1 MTYDPLPIIYWTTM
15 TPNEIEA
22 QSFTIINT
30 EAGPH
35 AFSSD
40 EWQVVRRMIHTSAD
54 FDYMKT
60 VRFHPDAIA
69 KGVQTIR
76 EGKTIITDTTMAESG
91 INAAGLAR
99 FGCRVICLIQDPDV
113 CSIAQ
118 SSGNTRAAAAVDAA
132 LPEMQGGIY
141 VVGNAPTALLRLIE
155 LIQAGRACPA
165 LVIGLPVGF
174 VNAAESKADLMAM
187 DYPSISNIG
196 RKGGSTVA
204 ASVVN
209 ALVKLAAAKSADN
222 RL

>member
-1 MTYDPLPIIYWTTM
+1 M

-22 QSFTIINT
+22 QSFTIIDT

-40 EWQVVRRMIHTSAD
+40 EWQIVRRMIHTSAD

-60 VRFHPDAIA
+60 VRFHPNAIS
-69 KGVQTIR
+69 KGMLAIR
-76 EGKTIITDTTMAESG
+76 EGKTIITDTTMAKSG
-91 INAAGLAR
+91 INAASLAQH
-99 FGCRVICLIQDPDV
+99 GCRVICLIQDADV
-113 CSIAQ
+113 CRIARNT
-118 SSGNTRAAAAVDAA
+118 GNTRASAAVDAV
-132 LPEMQGGIY
+132 LTEMAGGIY

-155 LIQAGRACPA
+155 LIKAGLASPA

-174 VNAAESKADLMAM
+174 VNASESKDELMAM
-187 DYPSISNIG
+187 DYPSISNSG

-209 ALVKLAAAKSADN
+209 ALVKITTAKLS
-222 RL
+222 

>member
-1 MTYDPLPIIYWTTM
+1 MTQKKRNKGRNTM

-22 QSFTIINT
+22 QSFTIIDE

-40 EWQVVRRMIHTSAD
+40 QWQIVRRMIHTSAD

-60 VRFHPDAIA
+60 VRFHPNAVS
-69 KGVQTIR
+69 KGIQAIR
-76 EGKTIITDTTMAESG
+76 EGKTIITDTTMARSG

-99 FGCRVICLIQDPDV
+99 HGCRVICLIQDPDV
-113 CSIAQ
+113 CRIALNA
-118 SSGNTRAAAAVDAA
+118 GNTRAAAAVDAA
-132 LPEMQGGIY
+132 LDEMADGIY
-141 VVGNAPTALLRLIE
+141 VVGNAPTALLRLIA
-155 LIQAGRACPA
+155 LIQSGQAHPA

-187 DYPSISNIG
+187 DYPSISNTG

-204 ASVVN
+204 ASVMN
-209 ALVKLAAAKSADN
+209 ALVKLATAKPA
-222 RL
+222 

>member
-1 MTYDPLPIIYWTTM
+1 M

-22 QSFTIINT
+22 QSFTIIDS

-40 EWQVVRRMIHTSAD
+40 EWQIVRRMIHTSAD

-60 VRFHPDAIA
+60 VRFHPNAIS
-69 KGVQTIR
+69 KGIQAIQ
-76 EGKTIITDTTMAESG
+76 EGKTIITDTTMVRSG
-91 INAAGLAR
+91 INAAGLER
-99 FGCRVICLIQDPDV
+99 FGCRVTCLIQDSQV
-113 CSIAQ
+113 CRSALDA
-118 SSGNTRAAAAVDAA
+118 GNTRAAAAVDAA
-132 LPEMQGGIY
+132 LTDMIGGVY
-141 VVGNAPTALLRLIE
+141 VIGNAPTALLRLIA
-155 LIQAGRACPA
+155 LIHAGQACPA

-187 DYPSISNIG
+187 DFPSISNIG

-209 ALVKLAAAKSADN
+209 ALVKLASTKLS
-222 RL
+222 

>member
-1 MTYDPLPIIYWTTM
+1 M

-22 QSFTIINT
+22 QSFTIIDT

-40 EWQVVRRMIHTSAD
+40 EWQIVRRMIHTSAD

-60 VRFHPDAIA
+60 VRFHPYAIS
-69 KGVQTIR
+69 KGIQAIH
-76 EGKTIITDTTMAESG
+76 EGKAIITDTTMAKSG

-99 FGCRVICLIQDPDV
+99 FGCRVTCLIQDPDV
-113 CSIAQ
+113 CRSAQ
-118 SSGNTRAAAAVDAA
+118 SAGNTRAAAAVDAV
-132 LPEMQGGIY
+132 LTEMAGGIY
-141 VVGNAPTALLRLIE
+141 VIGNAPTALLRLIE
-155 LIQAGRACPA
+155 QIQAGQACPA

-209 ALVKLAAAKSADN
+209 ALVNLTTAKLS
-222 RL
+222 

>member
-1 MTYDPLPIIYWTTM
+1 M

-22 QSFTIINT
+22 QSFTIIDT

-40 EWQVVRRMIHTSAD
+40 EWQIVRRMIHTSAD
-54 FDYMKT
+54 FDYMKS
-60 VRFHPDAIA
+60 VRFHPNAIS
-69 KGVQTIR
+69 KGIQAIQ
-76 EGKTIITDTTMAESG
+76 EGKAIITDTTMARSG

-99 FGCRVICLIQDPDV
+99 FGCRLTCLIQDSRV
-113 CSIAQ
+113 SQ
-118 SSGNTRAAAAVDAA
+118 SALNAGNTRSAAAVDAA
-132 LPEMQGGIY
+132 LDEMQGGIY
-141 VVGNAPTALLRLIE
+141 VVGNAPTALLRLIA
-155 LIQAGRACPA
+155 LIQAGQACPA

-209 ALVKLAAAKSADN
+209 ALVKLAAAKST
-222 RL
+222 

>member
-1 MTYDPLPIIYWTTM
+1 M

-22 QSFTIINT
+22 QSFSIIDT

-40 EWQVVRRMIHTSAD
+40 QWQIVRRIIHTSAD

-60 VRFHPDAIA
+60 VRFHPAAIA
-69 KGVQTIR
+69 KGVQAIH
-76 EGKTIITDTTMAESG
+76 EGKAIITDTTMAKSG
-91 INAAGLAR
+91 INAAGLER
-99 FGCRVICLIQDPDV
+99 FGCRVICLIQDAGV

-118 SSGNTRAAAAVDAA
+118 RAGNTRAAAAVDAA
-132 LPEMQGGIY
+132 LDEMQGGIY
-141 VVGNAPTALLRLIE
+141 VVGNAPTALLRLIA
-155 LIQAGRACPA
+155 LIQAARACPA

-187 DYPSISNIG
+187 DYPSISNSG

-209 ALVKLAAAKSADN
+209 ALVKLAAAKLA
-222 RL
+222 

>member
-1 MTYDPLPIIYWTTM
+1 M

-22 QSFTIINT
+22 QSFTIIDT

-35 AFSSD
+35 AFSPD
-40 EWQVVRRMIHTSAD
+40 EWQIVRRMIHTSAD

-60 VRFHPDAIA
+60 VRFHPDAVS
-69 KGVQTIR
+69 KGIQAIS
-76 EGKTIITDTTMAESG
+76 EGKAIITDTTMAKSG

-99 FGCRVICLIQDPDV
+99 FGCRVTCLIQDPDV
-113 CSIAQ
+113 CRSAQ
-118 SSGNTRAAAAVDAA
+118 NAGNTRSAAAVDAV
-132 LPEMQGGIY
+132 LTEMAGGIY

-155 LIQAGRACPA
+155 MIKAGQARPA

-174 VNAAESKADLMAM
+174 VNAAESKDDLMTM
-187 DYPSISNIG
+187 DYPSISNSG

-209 ALVKLAAAKSADN
+209 ALVKLTTTKLS
-222 RL
+222 